1 MEEPHINIDELYEAK
16 QKNDMNRLEIFNKL
30 LLKIH
35 TRIKHTSRQRNNM
48 QFCSF
53 VMPEVLIGYPNY
65 NIAECITF
73 IMDRLNTNGFLT
85 RYIHPNLL
93 FISWSHW
100 VPSYVREEFKKKTGN
115 EVDSFGSEV
124 VKEEKNVV
132 RFENKPAI
140 KSVSSYK
147 PTGKY
152 IYDMEMI
159 DNIKNKSN

>member
-1 MEEPHINIDELYEAK
+1 MESPNINIDELYETK

-30 LLKIH
+30 LVKIH
-35 TRIKHTSRQRNNM
+35 SRIKYASRQRNSI
-48 QFCSF
+48 QFCSY

-65 NIAECITF
+65 NLAECITF

-93 FISWSHW
+93 FISWNHW
-100 VPSYVREEFKKKTGN
+100 VPSYVREELKLKTGT
-115 EVDSFGSEV
+115 EVDSFGVPV
-124 VKEEKNVV
+124 VKEDKTVV
-132 RFENKPAI
+132 RFDKKPAI

-159 DNIKNKSN
+159 DSMKK